1 MPALFVFLSVPL
13 VLQGMSSHPTFC
25 GTVFFC
31 GILKHRHDLN
41 EKCRPFSCPE
51 KSICDEEVW
60 YACLFHPCGSQE
72 KTFITAL
79 LRADKVSLFIQS
91 GRDKPWMRH
100 CGTER
105 EREREG
111 EQRWTEG
118 KDKEAAWYSIAC
130 VCPCEQMASIGEP
143 SLLGQETGALTRC
156 SDLLPVA
163 TSSRL
168 SCLHVPPPCLH

>member
-1 MPALFVFLSVPL
+1 
-13 VLQGMSSHPTFC
+13 
-25 GTVFFC
+25 
-31 GILKHRHDLN
+31 
-41 EKCRPFSCPE
+41 
-51 KSICDEEVW
+51 
-60 YACLFHPCGSQE
+60 
-72 KTFITAL
+72 
-79 LRADKVSLFIQS
+79 
-91 GRDKPWMRH
+91 MRH

-168 SCLHVPPPCLH
+168 SCLHVPPPMPALIHSNCQTACIMLSNRNNPPGDGASYGQ